1 MGATVQGVA
10 RVGAARVRQTR
21 TTEDFSHIEPTV
33 GLGLLVD
40 VTPTLAL
47 ELAWDATSSTGGS
60 SHVGTAVAQAVT
72 GGLRL
77 RF

>member
-1 MGATVQGVA
+1 
-10 RVGAARVRQTR
+10 
-21 TTEDFSHIEPTV
+21 
-33 GLGLLVD
+33 
-40 VTPTLAL
+40 LAL